1 MTYTDEIEIEI
12 GKVPSLNAFYSSRH
26 WTFRKQQKDRCKQ
39 EIKAELDSYD
49 IKHYTSANIHI
60 RCNYRY
66 DIDNCIMVSK
76 FFCDSLV
83 DMGFIP
89 DDSKKVIREVK
100 LVVDE
105 TLTKNTAIVKAYLR

>member
-1 MTYTDEIEIEI
+1 METDEIEIVI
-12 GKVPSLNAFYSSRH
+12 GKVPSLNSFYSSRH
-26 WTFRKQQKDRCKQ
+26 WTFRKQEKDRCKK
-39 EIKAELDSYD
+39 EIKAELERYD
-49 IKHYTSANIHI
+49 TKHYSSAKIHI

-105 TLTKNTAIVKAYLR
+105 DIEKNTAIAKAYLR

>member
-1 MTYTDEIEIEI
+1 
-12 GKVPSLNAFYSSRH
+12 
-26 WTFRKQQKDRCKQ
+26 
-39 EIKAELDSYD
+39 
-49 IKHYTSANIHI
+49 
-60 RCNYRY
+60 
-66 DIDNCIMVSK
+66 MVSK

-105 TLTKNTAIVKAYLR
+105 DIEKNTAIAKAYLR